1 MKSLIFD
8 PYCGASEQMI
18 LGALLGCDADEWRV
32 KGAVEGLCNAPL
44 RVRDV
49 REGIRVVLAEID
61 EAGARGPWPGFL
73 TREEAMEKLNVMHEN
88 EPVRL
93 DAMNIVRIIM
103 DTRDRTYGG
112 KSSISLGS
120 IAMIAGICTAYDSL
134 DRPVAQSTPV
144 ALGGGMVETSCG
156 PMPVPKPETMAVLN
170 GSKLIASGGPFDGEL
185 LTLEAAAILSYYVSV
200 SSRYYPESKVLSV
213 GYGEGYLKLPVP
225 DVLRAA
231 LCEIDEALIGDRI
244 ELLETN
250 VDDVTGEV
258 LGNLIEELID
268 TGARDVSI
276 IPATMKKGRSGQ
288 LIRVV
293 CKAEDGAALSR
304 RIMLETGTLGVRVIP
319 VKHRHIAR
327 REVRVINV
335 CIDGHVYPMRFKLA
349 NDLNGQVIDLSVEF
363 DDAKRVAREL
373 AMPLKTVM
381 RKAEAEAW
389 QKYDQASDRPQPQ

>member
-1 MKSLIFD
+1 MSI
-8 PYCGASEQMI
+8 
-18 LGALLGCDADEWRV
+18 
-32 KGAVEGLCNAPL
+32 
-44 RVRDV
+44 
-49 REGIRVVLAEID
+49 
-61 EAGARGPWPGFL
+61 
-73 TREEAMEKLNVMHEN
+73 
-88 EPVRL
+88 VRL
-93 DAMNIVRIIM
+93 IM
-103 DTRDRTYGG
+103 DARDRTYGG

-134 DRPVAQSTPV
+134 DRPVVQSTPV

-185 LTLEAAAILSYYVSV
+185 LTLEAAAILSHYVSV

-349 NDLNGQVIDLSVEF
+349 TDLNGQVLDLSVEF
-363 DDAKRVAREL
+363 DDAKMVSREL

-389 QKYDQASDRPQPQ
+389 QKYDQACDRPRP